1 MLLSDRNAP
10 SPREVDPRASRAR
23 HRARARSTFALVLA
37 AALLPTTVPAVAWAQ
52 KTGAPTKA
60 DLERAKKLFFEG
72 VDLEQE
78 GNWSEALERFEAV
91 AQVRMT
97 PSVRFHIALC
107 KEHMGKLVEAL
118 REFELAEAD
127 AKAEKVD
134 AVLKEAPE
142 HIAAIKPR
150 IPKISVRVPDD
161 VEGLSVT
168 LDGEPIDPKG
178 SDEILVNPGSHQI
191 EATAEKRQAFT
202 KVVTVAEGE
211 SKSVLVEVP
220 LIGEDAPSPKKDES
234 TPTPVTPPSS
244 SGPPT
249 LALVAGG
256 VGVLS
261 LLAAGG
267 FSIARSSVKS
277 DLDDACGEGGK
288 SCPPDREGAISSGR
302 TYTTLTNVFLVLGAV
317 GVGAGVVL
325 WVTAPKPSE
334 KTPQTSLRLVPSA
347 PGANVAGFSL
357 SARF

>member
-1 MLLSDRNAP
+1 MLLSHLLERRR
-10 SPREVDPRASRAR
+10 PRLRA
-23 HRARARSTFALVLA
+23 TLALVLA
-37 AALLPTTVPAVAWAQ
+37 TALVPTTLPATALAQ
-52 KTGAPTKA
+52 KAGAPTKA
-60 DLERAKKLFFEG
+60 DLEKAKKAFFEG
-72 VDLEQE
+72 VDLEAAGQ
-78 GNWSEALERFEAV
+78 WKEALEKFETV

-107 KEHMGKLVEAL
+107 KEHMGLLIEAL
-118 REFELAEAD
+118 KDFETAEAD
-127 AKAEKVD
+127 AKAEKVE

-150 IPKISVRVPDD
+150 IPKLAIKVPDD

-178 SDEILVNPGSHQI
+178 AEEILVNPGSHKV
-191 EATAEKRQAFT
+191 EATADKRQAFT
-202 KVVTVAEGE
+202 KVVTLGEGE

-220 LIGEDAPSPKKDES
+220 VIGEEKAPPPKDEPTPSP
-234 TPTPVTPPSS
+234 VTTS

-261 LLAAGG
+261 LLASGG
-267 FSIARSSVKS
+267 FMIARSSVKS

-302 TYTTLTNVFLVLGAV
+302 TYTTLTNVFLAIGVV

-325 WVTAPKPSE
+325 YVTAPKPTE
-334 KTPQTSLRLVPSA
+334 KTPQTSVRLLPSA
-347 PGANVAGFSL
+347 PGANVAGLSL